1 MSKSDFLAAF
11 APINVVTIGG
21 FLSVTYFKNR
31 ESTGDLDYMI
41 DPEWIEDDEIKTPL
55 KDAINSVARKEKL
68 ELDWMNDELEIWA
81 TPTALKTIFEQAYAQ
96 NIILFDGQ
104 SLKVWAAP
112 LEWALER
119 KLRRIAFAD
128 RGGKE
133 VDMED
138 ALALFRYFRSA
149 HGGSLD
155 MEYFRKLNMN
165 GFDLV
170 PEPNHMEMVAAN
182 YRALYEEDL
191 FSTPTAPTS
200 STASKRDS

>member
-55 KDAINSVARKEKL
+55 KDAINSVAKKEKL
-68 ELDWMNDELEIWA
+68 ELDWMNDGLEIWA

-104 SLKVWAAP
+104 SLKVGRHHLNGHWKGS
-112 LEWALER
+112 LEELHLQTEEAR
-119 KLRRIAFAD
+119 KLIW
-128 RGGKE
+128 K
-133 VDMED
+133 M
-138 ALALFRYFRSA
+138 L
-149 HGGSLD
+149 
-155 MEYFRKLNMN
+155 
-165 GFDLV
+165 
-170 PEPNHMEMVAAN
+170 
-182 YRALYEEDL
+182 
-191 FSTPTAPTS
+191 
-200 STASKRDS
+200 